1 MEDLKE
7 GIAKIYYQY
16 SMCGIPDEYELE
28 WANETEC
35 TKQACYAFTDYI
47 LTYLKANG
55 VVKLAEDQAA
65 PCAFLEDNSEKGVIT
80 QDYLNG
86 RASLVEAN
94 FKRVEELI

>member
-1 MEDLKE
+1 MKDIRE

-55 VVKLAEDQAA
+55 LVRLAENQEVPDFNK
-65 PCAFLEDNSEKGVIT
+65 CDVDWCCSVICHMNEANNII
-80 QDYLNG
+80 Q
-86 RASLVEAN
+86 AN

>member
-1 MEDLKE
+1 MKDLKE

-47 LTYLKANG
+47 LTYLKSQG
-55 VVKLAEDQAA
+55 VV
-65 PCAFLEDNSEKGVIT
+65 
-80 QDYLNG
+80 
-86 RASLVEAN
+86 RLVENQDWKLGDPIDNAN